1 MVQWVDCIIDT
12 PAESAGR
19 ARSFWAAAIGWEIG
33 EPWPDHPEF
42 VSLEPPTGPSH
53 VHVQV
58 IDGPARVH
66 VDLSV
71 PDIDVEA
78 QRHVALGATTGT
90 RAEEWQVMASPGGL
104 PYCLIRESRQ
114 VTRATATRWP
124 DGHATS
130 LIQVCIDSPE
140 ALHDRE
146 VAFWVELTGWE
157 LRASDSPEFGGKI
170 YPSDGPLHFLFQR
183 LGPEDK
189 ATHTRAHIDLASDDV
204 PGDVT
209 RLTELGASLIG
220 PGDGWV
226 ALRDP
231 NGMPFCLTEQSPG

>member
-1 MVQWVDCIIDT
+1 MQWVDCIIDA
-12 PAESAGR
+12 PAGSAAGS
-19 ARSFWAAAIGWEIG
+19 RSFWAAAIGWEIG

-42 VSLEPPTGPSH
+42 VSLQPPAGPSH

-58 IDGPARVH
+58 IDGSPRVH
-66 VDLSV
+66 IDLSV
-71 PDIDVEA
+71 ADIALETH
-78 QRHVALGATTGT
+78 RHILLGATAGT

-104 PYCLIRESRQ
+104 PYCLISESRQ
-114 VTRATATRWP
+114 LTRATATRWP
-124 DGHATS
+124 DGHATGLVQIS
-130 LIQVCIDSPE
+130 IDSPE
-140 ALHDRE
+140 HLHDQE
-146 VAFWVELTGWE
+146 VSFWPEVTGWE

-183 LGPEDK
+183 LGSDDT

-204 PGDVT
+204 PSDVA
-209 RLTELGASLIG
+209 RLVEYGASVIG

-231 NGMPFCLTEQSPG
+231 NGMPFCVTEQSPF